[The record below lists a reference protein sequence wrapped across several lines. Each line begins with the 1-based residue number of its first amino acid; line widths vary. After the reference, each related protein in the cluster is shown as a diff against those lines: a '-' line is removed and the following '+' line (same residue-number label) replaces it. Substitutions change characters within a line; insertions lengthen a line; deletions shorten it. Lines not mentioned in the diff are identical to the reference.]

1 MEPKLCQL
9 LLDINEFGLKHERS
23 NGRGFPVGPRFYMKC
38 GSNLWFLLFAPGKNE
53 GMASGFTT
61 SAKFPPL
68 DHFEE
73 WEAAVAAEAEK
84 DREMAEIFDKK
95 LVDEV
100 SRLNIV
106 GVFGMKKLAGWEA
119 YCNSSHPIF
128 PFRLIII
135 MVTSIT
141 TRSDVLYHIPTLDP
155 FLHILSL
162 FAFVLPNRTF
172 RV

>member
-1 MEPKLCQL
+1 
-9 LLDINEFGLKHERS
+9 
-23 NGRGFPVGPRFYMKC
+23 MKC

-61 SAKFPPL
+61 SQIPRAGPPL

-106 GVFGMKKLAGWEA
+106 GVYGMKKLAGWEA
-119 YCNSSHPIF
+119 AYAMKSSLQEAQLAEAMFSLPPDHPYF
-128 PFRLIII
+128 AAYLRGF
-135 MVTSIT
+135 SA
-141 TRSDVLYHIPTLDP
+141 
-155 FLHILSL
+155 SL
-162 FAFVLPNRTF
+162 KSLNR
-172 RV
+172 

>member
-1 MEPKLCQL
+1 
-9 LLDINEFGLKHERS
+9 
-23 NGRGFPVGPRFYMKC
+23 MKC

-106 GVFGMKKLAGWEA
+106 GVYGMKKLAGWEA
-119 YCNSSHPIF
+119 YAMKSSLQEAQLAEAMFSLPPDHPYF
-128 PFRLIII
+128 AAYLRGF
-135 MVTSIT
+135 SA
-141 TRSDVLYHIPTLDP
+141 
-155 FLHILSL
+155 SL
-162 FAFVLPNRTF
+162 KSLNR
-172 RV
+172 